1 MINLFIDCSRKTLA
15 IALLNDNGLIDS
27 IETSSHGKHSNYLMS
42 SLNNIFKDNN
52 LKINDVD
59 NIIVVNGPGSFT
71 GIRVGVTVAKTLAW
85 TLSKNLYEITTLDAL
100 KTHTNNDVV
109 ISVFYDKPN
118 ASYVG
123 IYDNNKIIDYMT
135 LDDTRLDINNK
146 KITIISYDE
155 NDFVKALKGKLKN
168 CDIDFVV
175 LDNYDYVKVVNSAL
189 KTKPV
194 VVHNS
199 APVYLKKIDAEK

>member
-123 IYDNNKIIDYMT
+123 IYDNNKII
-135 LDDTRLDINNK
+135 LHVGV
-146 KITIISYDE
+146 IID
-155 NDFVKALKGKLKN
+155 
-168 CDIDFVV
+168 
-175 LDNYDYVKVVNSAL
+175 
-189 KTKPV
+189 
-194 VVHNS
+194 HH
-199 APVYLKKIDAEK
+199 